1 MNLFIQF
8 KQLLGKSVDSH
19 FGIRIASMNYKDK
32 DRKQDTMHIES
43 FWKTVEQK
51 SELSSEDLEKF
62 VLSFI
67 PESCDDC
74 VWLKEDEKSYCP
86 SSEGA
91 PCKISLNRVLDYLGR
106 KGLI

>member
-1 MNLFIQF
+1 MDLFIKI
-8 KQLLGKSVDSH
+8 KQILGKSVTPHS
-19 FGIRIASMNYKDK
+19 GIRIAFMKYKDYK
-32 DRKQDTMHIES
+32 EDTMHIES
-43 FWKTVEQK
+43 LRKTVERK

-74 VWLKEDEKSYCP
+74 VWLKEDEKLSCP

-91 PCKISLNRVLDYLGR
+91 PCKISLNRVLNYLER

>member
-1 MNLFIQF
+1 MNLFIKI
-8 KQLLGKSVDSH
+8 KQILENSVNPYS
-19 FGIRIASMNYKDK
+19 GIKIALKKYK
-32 DRKQDTMHIES
+32 DRKEETMHIES
-43 FWKTVEQK
+43 LWKTVEQK
-51 SELSSEDLEKF
+51 NELSLEDLEKF

-74 VWLKEDEKSYCP
+74 VWLKEDEKFSCP

-91 PCKISLNRVLDYLGR
+91 PCKISLNRVLDYLER

>member
-1 MNLFIQF
+1 MNLFIKF
-8 KQLLGKSVDSH
+8 KQILEKSVNPY
-19 FGIRIASMNYKDK
+19 FGIRIAFMKYKYYK
-32 DRKQDTMHIES
+32 EDTMHIES
-43 FWKTVEQK
+43 LWKTVKQK
-51 SELSSEDLEKF
+51 SEMSSEDLEKF

-74 VWLKEDEKSYCP
+74 VWLKEDEKSSCP

-91 PCKISLNRVLDYLGR
+91 PCKISLNRVLDYLER

>member
-1 MNLFIQF
+1 MNLFIKN
-8 KQLLGKSVDSH
+8 KQILGKSVTPHS
-19 FGIRIASMNYKDK
+19 GIRIAFMIYKDYK
-32 DRKQDTMHIES
+32 EDTMHIES
-43 FWKTVEQK
+43 LRKTVERK

-74 VWLKEDEKSYCP
+74 VWLKEDEKLSCP

-91 PCKISLNRVLDYLGR
+91 PCKIALHRVLNYLEG

>member
-1 MNLFIQF
+1 M
-8 KQLLGKSVDSH
+8 K
-19 FGIRIASMNYKDK
+19 YKDYK
-32 DRKQDTMHIES
+32 EDTMPIES
-43 FWKTVEQK
+43 LRKTVERK

-74 VWLKEDEKSYCP
+74 VWLKEDEKSSCP

-91 PCKISLNRVLDYLGR
+91 PCKISLNKVLSYLER
-106 KGLI
+106 KGVI

>member
-1 MNLFIQF
+1 MNLFIKINQI
-8 KQLLGKSVDSH
+8 LEKSVTPHS
-19 FGIRIASMNYKDK
+19 GIRIALMKYKDYK
-32 DRKQDTMHIES
+32 EDTMHIES
-43 FWKTVEQK
+43 LWKTVKQK

-74 VWLKEDEKSYCP
+74 VWLKEEEKSYCP

-91 PCKISLNRVLDYLGR
+91 PCKISLNKVLDYLEK